1 MFTYVRRSMFF
12 FFVFF
17 FLLIIGCDGIQSE
30 EAGDQSAEHK
40 RLLLNNPQAM
50 DDLLID
56 LERKFQAVNGKM
68 TALENENS
76 LLKSTVAA
84 NTQTTNSKMSSLESE
99 NSLLKSTM
107 AANRQTTNS
116 KMSSLES
123 ENNLLKSTMA
133 SNTKTTNSK
142 IEMIKSQLANGGMFY
157 ILTMQS
163 IMILARVCICLTMD
177 IFLFM

>member
-1 MFTYVRRSMFF
+1 MFF

-30 EAGDQSAEHK
+30 EAGDQFAEHK

-50 DDLLID
+50 DDRLIN

-76 LLKSTVAA
+76 LLKSTMAA
-84 NTQTTNSKMSSLESE
+84 NTQ
-99 NSLLKSTM
+99 
-107 AANRQTTNS
+107 
-116 KMSSLES
+116 
-123 ENNLLKSTMA
+123 
-133 SNTKTTNSK
+133 TTNSK

-163 IMILARVCICLTMD
+163 IMILLMPVCA
-177 IFLFM
+177 FV

>member
-17 FLLIIGCDGIQSE
+17 FLLIIGCDGIQSK

-50 DDLLID
+50 DDRLIN

-68 TALENENS
+68 TALE
-76 LLKSTVAA
+76 
-84 NTQTTNSKMSSLESE
+84 SE

-107 AANRQTTNS
+107 AANTQ
-116 KMSSLES
+116 
-123 ENNLLKSTMA
+123 
-133 SNTKTTNSK
+133 TTNSK

-163 IMILARVCICLTMD
+163 IMI
-177 IFLFM
+177 

>member
-50 DDLLID
+50 DDQLID

-68 TALENENS
+68 TALEN
-76 LLKSTVAA
+76 
-84 NTQTTNSKMSSLESE
+84 E

-123 ENNLLKSTMA
+123 ENNLLKSAMA

>member
-1 MFTYVRRSMFF
+1 MFF

-50 DDLLID
+50 DDQLID

-68 TALENENS
+68 TALEN
-76 LLKSTVAA
+76 
-84 NTQTTNSKMSSLESE
+84 E

-123 ENNLLKSTMA
+123 ENNLLKSAMA

>member
-50 DDLLID
+50 DDQLID

-68 TALENENS
+68 TALEN
-76 LLKSTVAA
+76 
-84 NTQTTNSKMSSLESE
+84 E

>member
-1 MFTYVRRSMFF
+1 MFF

-50 DDLLID
+50 DDQLID

-68 TALENENS
+68 TALEN
-76 LLKSTVAA
+76 
-84 NTQTTNSKMSSLESE
+84 E